1 VPGEAGLVA
10 AGSGRGDPPEVVV
23 VVVAVPPL
31 AIVFAGVVELVV
43 AVARARYHVP
53 PKATIFSP

>member
-1 VPGEAGLVA
+1 MVVVT
-10 AGSGRGDPPEVVV
+10 PPEVVV

-53 PKATIFSP
+53 PKATIFSPLDPAGPESPT